1 MIKPINNNKHLK
13 LICRISI
20 NKYYLLY
27 YKCVSFSVI
36 YINQLMPTKLDRVQV
51 LFQKELFKKLKI
63 IAKIERRS
71 LSSMVGSIVED
82 AINSKK
88 YQSLL
93 SKAKSDDLKSKI
105 DQSKLLINEILKS
118 KSSNQSDIDENSK
131 LKQIED
137 ILSLISESNEESLE
151 EQMEESVGEDLL
163 LVEEALKPDGL
174 IEELELETDY
184 KINKMNVMLSKM
196 YKNKDLNV

>member
-1 MIKPINNNKHLK
+1 
-13 LICRISI
+13 
-20 NKYYLLY
+20 
-27 YKCVSFSVI
+27 
-36 YINQLMPTKLDRVQV
+36 MPTKLDRVQV

-105 DQSKLLINEILKS
+105 DESKLLINEILKS

-137 ILSLISESNEESLE
+137 ILSLISESNKESLE

>member
-1 MIKPINNNKHLK
+1 
-13 LICRISI
+13 
-20 NKYYLLY
+20 
-27 YKCVSFSVI
+27 
-36 YINQLMPTKLDRVQV
+36 MPTKLDRVQV

-71 LSSMVGSIVED
+71 LSSMVGSMVED

-105 DQSKLLINEILKS
+105 DESKLLINEILKS

-137 ILSLISESNEESLE
+137 ILSLISESHKESLE
-151 EQMEESVGEDLL
+151 ESVGKDLL
-163 LVEEALKPDGL
+163 LVEEALKPEGL
-174 IEELELETDY
+174 VKEIEFITNQ
-184 KINKMNVMLSKM
+184 KMSKMNAMLNQIN
-196 YKNKDLNV
+196 KNKDLNV

>member
-1 MIKPINNNKHLK
+1 M
-13 LICRISI
+13 
-20 NKYYLLY
+20 LY

-137 ILSLISESNEESLE
+137 ILSLISESNKESLE
-151 EQMEESVGEDLL
+151 EPLGEDLL

-184 KINKMNVMLSKM
+184 KINKMNVMLSKIN
-196 YKNKDLNV
+196 KNKDLNV

>member
-1 MIKPINNNKHLK
+1 M
-13 LICRISI
+13 
-20 NKYYLLY
+20 LY
-27 YKCVSFSVI
+27 YKCVSYSVI

-71 LSSMVGSIVED
+71 LSSMVGSMVED

-105 DQSKLLINEILKS
+105 DESKLLINEILKS

-137 ILSLISESNEESLE
+137 ILSLISESNKESV
-151 EQMEESVGEDLL
+151 EESVGKDLL
-163 LVEEALKPDGL
+163 LVEEALKPEGL
-174 IEELELETDY
+174 VEEIEFLTD
-184 KINKMNVMLSKM
+184 KKMNKMNEMLNQIN
-196 YKNKDLNV
+196 KNKDLNV

>member
-1 MIKPINNNKHLK
+1 
-13 LICRISI
+13 
-20 NKYYLLY
+20 
-27 YKCVSFSVI
+27 
-36 YINQLMPTKLDRVQV
+36 MPTKLDRVQV
-51 LFQKELFKKLKI
+51 LFQKELFKKLKV

-105 DQSKLLINEILKS
+105 DESKLLINEILKS

-151 EQMEESVGEDLL
+151 ESLEESVGEDLL

-184 KINKMNVMLSKM
+184 KINKMNVMLSKIN
-196 YKNKDLNV
+196 KNKDLNV

>member
-1 MIKPINNNKHLK
+1 
-13 LICRISI
+13 
-20 NKYYLLY
+20 
-27 YKCVSFSVI
+27 
-36 YINQLMPTKLDRVQV
+36 MPTKLDRVQV
-51 LFQKELFKKLKI
+51 LFQKELFKKLKV

-105 DQSKLLINEILKS
+105 DESKLLIKEILKS
-118 KSSNQSDIDENSK
+118 KSSNQSDFDENSK

-137 ILSLISESNEESLE
+137 ILSLISESNKESFDELV
-151 EQMEESVGEDLL
+151 EESVGKDLL
-163 LVEEALKPDGL
+163 LVEQALKPDGFV
-174 IEELELETDY
+174 EEIVLKTDH
-184 KINKMNVMLSKM
+184 KINKMNLMLNKIN
-196 YKNKDLNV
+196 KNKKLDV

>member
-1 MIKPINNNKHLK
+1 
-13 LICRISI
+13 
-20 NKYYLLY
+20 
-27 YKCVSFSVI
+27 
-36 YINQLMPTKLDRVQV
+36 MPTKLDRVQV

-93 SKAKSDDLKSKI
+93 SKAKAEDLESKI
-105 DQSKLLINEILKS
+105 DESKLLINEILKS

-137 ILSLISESNEESLE
+137 ILSLISESNKESLE

-184 KINKMNVMLSKM
+184 KINKMNVMLSKIN
-196 YKNKDLNV
+196 KNKDLNV

>member
-1 MIKPINNNKHLK
+1 
-13 LICRISI
+13 
-20 NKYYLLY
+20 
-27 YKCVSFSVI
+27 
-36 YINQLMPTKLDRVQV
+36 MPTKLDRVQV

-105 DQSKLLINEILKS
+105 DESKLLINEILKS

-137 ILSLISESNEESLE
+137 ILSLISESNKESLD

-163 LVEEALKPDGL
+163 LVEEALKPDGF

-184 KINKMNVMLSKM
+184 KINKMNVMLSKIN
-196 YKNKDLNV
+196 KNKDLNV

>member
-1 MIKPINNNKHLK
+1 
-13 LICRISI
+13 
-20 NKYYLLY
+20 
-27 YKCVSFSVI
+27 
-36 YINQLMPTKLDRVQV
+36 MPTKLDRVQV

-105 DQSKLLINEILKS
+105 DESKLLINEILKS

-137 ILSLISESNEESLE
+137 ILSLISESNKESLE

-174 IEELELETDY
+174 IEEMELETDY

>member
-1 MIKPINNNKHLK
+1 
-13 LICRISI
+13 
-20 NKYYLLY
+20 
-27 YKCVSFSVI
+27 
-36 YINQLMPTKLDRVQV
+36 MPTKLDRVQV
-51 LFQKELFKKLKI
+51 LFQKELFKKLKV

-105 DQSKLLINEILKS
+105 DESKLLINEILKS

-137 ILSLISESNEESLE
+137 ILSLISESHKESLE
-151 EQMEESVGEDLL
+151 ESVGKDLL

-184 KINKMNVMLSKM
+184 KINKMNVMLSKIN
-196 YKNKDLNV
+196 KNKDLNV

>member
-1 MIKPINNNKHLK
+1 
-13 LICRISI
+13 
-20 NKYYLLY
+20 
-27 YKCVSFSVI
+27 
-36 YINQLMPTKLDRVQV
+36 MPTKLDRVQV
-51 LFQKELFKKLKI
+51 LFQEELFKKLKI

-71 LSSMVGSIVED
+71 LSSMVGSMVED

-137 ILSLISESNEESLE
+137 ILSLISESNKESV
-151 EQMEESVGEDLL
+151 EESVGKDLL
-163 LVEEALKPDGL
+163 LVEEAVKPDGL

-184 KINKMNVMLSKM
+184 KINKMNVMLSKIN
-196 YKNKDLNV
+196 KNKDLNV

>member
-1 MIKPINNNKHLK
+1 
-13 LICRISI
+13 
-20 NKYYLLY
+20 
-27 YKCVSFSVI
+27 
-36 YINQLMPTKLDRVQV
+36 MPTKLDRVQV
-51 LFQKELFKKLKI
+51 LFQKELFTKLKV

-105 DQSKLLINEILKS
+105 DESKLLINEILKS

-137 ILSLISESNEESLE
+137 ILSLILESNEESLE
-151 EQMEESVGEDLL
+151 ESLEEPLGKDLL

-184 KINKMNVMLSKM
+184 KINKMNVMLSKIN
-196 YKNKDLNV
+196 KNKDLNV

>member
-1 MIKPINNNKHLK
+1 
-13 LICRISI
+13 
-20 NKYYLLY
+20 
-27 YKCVSFSVI
+27 
-36 YINQLMPTKLDRVQV
+36 MPTKLDRVQV

-71 LSSMVGSIVED
+71 LSSMVGSMVED

-105 DQSKLLINEILKS
+105 DESKLLINEILKS

-131 LKQIED
+131 LKQIKD

-151 EQMEESVGEDLL
+151 ESVEESLEESVGKDLL

-184 KINKMNVMLSKM
+184 KINKMNVMLSKIN
-196 YKNKDLNV
+196 KNKDLNV

>member
-1 MIKPINNNKHLK
+1 
-13 LICRISI
+13 
-20 NKYYLLY
+20 
-27 YKCVSFSVI
+27 
-36 YINQLMPTKLDRVQV
+36 MPTKLDRVQV

-131 LKQIED
+131 LKQIQD
-137 ILSLISESNEESLE
+137 ILSLISESNKESLE

>member
-1 MIKPINNNKHLK
+1 
-13 LICRISI
+13 
-20 NKYYLLY
+20 
-27 YKCVSFSVI
+27 
-36 YINQLMPTKLDRVQV
+36 MPTKLDRVQV
-51 LFQKELFKKLKI
+51 LFQKELFKKLKV
-63 IAKIERRS
+63 IARIERRS

-105 DQSKLLINEILKS
+105 DESKLLINEILKS

-137 ILSLISESNEESLE
+137 ILSLISESNEESV
-151 EQMEESVGEDLL
+151 EESVGKDLL

-184 KINKMNVMLSKM
+184 KINKMNVMLSKIN
-196 YKNKDLNV
+196 KNKDLNV

>member
-1 MIKPINNNKHLK
+1 
-13 LICRISI
+13 
-20 NKYYLLY
+20 
-27 YKCVSFSVI
+27 
-36 YINQLMPTKLDRVQV
+36 MPTKLDRVQV

-82 AINSKK
+82 AMNSKK

-137 ILSLISESNEESLE
+137 ILSLLSESNKESLE

-184 KINKMNVMLSKM
+184 KINKMNVMLSKIN
-196 YKNKDLNV
+196 KNKDLNV